1 MPPTTRASSTTASL
15 WQRPS
20 RVREVI
26 LKPEK
31 IHLLDP
37 GPLDPASNMA
47 LDEVLLE
54 SEDWW
59 LRLTR
64 WDRPC
69 VTLGRFQPWPPHSPA
84 PSDFPQIHPFSTANS
99 DSTAAGLPAV
109 RRVTGGGSIHHG
121 EDLTIAIAGPCPSVP
136 FPDRSPGRVAER
148 ISQVIGRCLSP
159 EIQSRGGEDR
169 EKEMVDVVDCFQ
181 RKSPSDLVIEQDGQW
196 VKAGGLAL
204 AFRPGRVLIEGSL
217 HRDPTSRPQA
227 DDRSWIETLA
237 QHWLGDGTDAI
248 GPWQEELSGEL
259 QQKVEEAVRQRFGTL
274 EWNRR

>member
-1 MPPTTRASSTTASL
+1 M
-15 WQRPS
+15 
-20 RVREVI
+20 I
-26 LKPEK
+26 LKPAK

-54 SEDWW
+54 SEGWW

-69 VTLGRFQPWPPHSPA
+69 VTLGRFQSWPQNS
-84 PSDFPQIHPFSTANS
+84 SDESFPKIHPFSVQPVSVQPVSATQS
-99 DSTAAGLPAV
+99 LPAV

-121 EDLTIAIAGPCPSVP
+121 EDLTIAIAGPCPSP
-136 FPDRSPGRVAER
+136 LFPDRSPGKVASQ
-148 ISQVIGRCLSP
+148 ISKVLGNLLSP
-159 EIQSRGGEDR
+159 EIHTRGGEDR
-169 EKEMVDVVDCFQ
+169 EKEMIDVIDCFQ
-181 RKSPSDLVIEQDGQW
+181 RRSPSDLVIEINGET

-217 HRDPTSRPQA
+217 HRGPASRPV
-227 DDRSWIETLA
+227 DEDRSWMELLMRE
-237 QHWLGDGTDAI
+237 WLGSEGETAEKWQTDLTDEQA
-248 GPWQEELSGEL
+248 GR
-259 QQKVEEAVRQRFGTL
+259 VFEAVKDRFGTV

>member
-1 MPPTTRASSTTASL
+1 M
-15 WQRPS
+15 
-20 RVREVI
+20 I
-26 LKPEK
+26 LKPAK

-54 SEDWW
+54 SQGWW

-69 VTLGRFQPWPPHSPA
+69 VTLGRFQSWPQNSYDE
-84 PSDFPQIHPFSTANS
+84 SFPQIHPFFCSQSVSATQPSPTSSPGEIAES
-99 DSTAAGLPAV
+99 LPAV
-109 RRVTGGGSIHHG
+109 RRVTGGGSILHG
-121 EDLTIAIAGPCPSVP
+121 EDLTIAIAGPCPSP
-136 FPDRSPGRVAER
+136 HFPDRSPGKVATQ
-148 ISQVIGRCLSP
+148 ISKVLGSLLSP
-159 EIQSRGGEDR
+159 GIHTRGGEDR

-181 RKSPSDLVIEQDGQW
+181 RRSPSDLVLEVDGET

-217 HRDPTSRPQA
+217 HRGPASRPVEG
-227 DDRSWIETLA
+227 DRSWMELLM
-237 QHWLGDGTDAI
+237 QEWLGTEGETAEKWQTDLTDEQA
-248 GPWQEELSGEL
+248 ERVS
-259 QQKVEEAVRQRFGTL
+259 EAVENRFGTI